1 LDGGV
6 TAAFDR
12 ILNQCPAIGILVSNV
27 WGGYEGMVENG
38 QFTWPLPFWPA
49 PVAHMINEFHS
60 FAGLATTVFFRPH
73 GDHVNADD
81 VRVHGRP
88 SEWLGRSESA

>member
-38 QFTWPLPFWPA
+38 QFTWPLPFWQQPLWR
-49 PVAHMINEFHS
+49 I
-60 FAGLATTVFFRPH
+60 
-73 GDHVNADD
+73 
-81 VRVHGRP
+81 
-88 SEWLGRSESA
+88 